1 MESSLEDIKQLLQS
15 GLDSASKRAKKEPE
29 EMQVNESIE
38 DDWFGEEVDETEDV
52 DDAEDSSLSSC
63 IRSDPS
69 VAEAVQMCPR
79 SRRSLSEEDK
89 KYVLEVL
96 DSVRDAIRKNNLNTS
111 AKVSELTLTRKAI
124 QQTVKLLKGEFGFFD
139 LEYRNLYNWCVNA
152 YNVPRKLGKRSRDL

>member
-38 DDWFGEEVDETEDV
+38 DDWYG
-52 DDAEDSSLSSC
+52 EDSSLSSC

-79 SRRSLSEEDK
+79 SSRSLSEEDK

-96 DSVRDAIRKNNLNTS
+96 DSIRDAIRKNNLNTS
-111 AKVSELTLTRKAI
+111 AKVRAHFNKKSYSADRKATKRRI
-124 QQTVKLLKGEFGFFD
+124 WLL
-139 LEYRNLYNWCVNA
+139 
-152 YNVPRKLGKRSRDL
+152 

>member
-1 MESSLEDIKQLLQS
+1 LEDIKQLLQS

-38 DDWFGEEVDETEDV
+38 DDWFGEE
-52 DDAEDSSLSSC
+52 SSLSSC

-96 DSVRDAIRKNNLNTS
+96 DSMRDAIRKNNLNTS